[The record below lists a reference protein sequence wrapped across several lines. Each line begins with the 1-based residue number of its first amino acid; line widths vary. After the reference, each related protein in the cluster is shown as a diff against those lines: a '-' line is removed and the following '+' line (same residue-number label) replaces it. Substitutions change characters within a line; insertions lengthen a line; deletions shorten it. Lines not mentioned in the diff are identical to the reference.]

1 MKNKTATTVT
11 RFSPSKEGLTSEQVK
26 QRVAEKLTNKTKKVV
41 GKSYLSIFAS
51 NVFTFFNLLGFI
63 IFLLMLLCKSV
74 TNMMF
79 IVIILANTV
88 IGIFQ
93 EIRSKRAVEKLSI
106 VSEPTATAVRDGKEE
121 EIATRD
127 IVLDDILIFSS
138 GRQICTDSVVLE
150 GEVEVNESMLTG
162 ESDSVKKRAGDVLY
176 SGSYV
181 VSGRCVARCDKVGKE
196 NYVEQLSERVKKSKT
211 PNSQLIK
218 GIKSIIK
225 VISVIIFPLGI
236 ATFFSSAQVRGLL
249 GEGVNLWQN
258 YVVSPDPDVVYQINE
273 AIKAMSG
280 SMIGMVPSGMVL
292 LTSVALA
299 VAALKL
305 ALKKVLVR
313 ELPCIEMLARVD
325 TLCLDKTG
333 TITDGTMTV
342 EKVIPLRGFTEQ
354 QIKSMVCGV
363 VNATGDD
370 NATAQAL
377 KRFCGDCDVPAA
389 SEFLPFSSQ
398 RKYSAARLESGT
410 VAVGAAE
417 FMFKKTN
424 DVFEKESQELLRQGL
439 RVLAVGVSSKGIEE
453 GVSQLVPAA
462 IIALSDTVRD
472 DATEIIGWFKNNDVD
487 VKIISGDNPLSV
499 SVIAAKVGVRNA
511 DKYVS
516 LEGMDDQQ
524 VAEAA
529 TRSTVFGRVTPDQK
543 AILVKAM
550 KAAGKTVAMVGD
562 GVNDILAMRESDCAI
577 SVGCGTDAAKT
588 VANLVLM
595 NNKFSSMPK
604 VVAEGRQVVN
614 NIQNSSS
621 LFLMKTSMTVLT
633 TVLCLIMQRTY
644 PFEPQHLYAMEFFV
658 IGICSFLLALK
669 PNHNIIKGR
678 FVANTLKS
686 TLPSG
691 IAMFLSV
698 AMTYAFMNVLGIQN
712 DADKIS
718 TVAMFSMTVTG
729 VFALWILL
737 YPYDLINVGIG
748 ALGTVGTVACYFVF
762 PWALGLIAS
771 WTGGEEP
778 TPMYVDIDGNAVLFI
793 AINAV
798 VMALLIICGKLI
810 MKAIEKRKALKQ

>member
-150 GEVEVNESMLTG
+150 GEVEG
-162 ESDSVKKRAGDVLY
+162 KRIHADGGKATP
-176 SGSYV
+176 SKSARATCFTAAAT
-181 VSGRCVARCDKVGKE
+181 SCRAWCVARCDKVGKE

-313 ELPCIEMLARVD
+313 ELPCIEMLARV
-325 TLCLDKTG
+325 G
-333 TITDGTMTV
+333 H
-342 EKVIPLRGFTEQ
+342 
-354 QIKSMVCGV
+354 
-363 VNATGDD
+363 
-370 NATAQAL
+370 
-377 KRFCGDCDVPAA
+377 
-389 SEFLPFSSQ
+389 
-398 RKYSAARLESGT
+398 
-410 VAVGAAE
+410 
-417 FMFKKTN
+417 
-424 DVFEKESQELLRQGL
+424 
-439 RVLAVGVSSKGIEE
+439 
-453 GVSQLVPAA
+453 
-462 IIALSDTVRD
+462 
-472 DATEIIGWFKNNDVD
+472 
-487 VKIISGDNPLSV
+487 PLS
-499 SVIAAKVGVRNA
+499 GQDGHHHRRHH
-511 DKYVS
+511 D
-516 LEGMDDQQ
+516 G
-524 VAEAA
+524 
-529 TRSTVFGRVTPDQK
+529 
-543 AILVKAM
+543 
-550 KAAGKTVAMVGD
+550 GK
-562 GVNDILAMRESDCAI
+562 R
-577 SVGCGTDAAKT
+577 
-588 VANLVLM
+588 
-595 NNKFSSMPK
+595 
-604 VVAEGRQVVN
+604 
-614 NIQNSSS
+614 
-621 LFLMKTSMTVLT
+621 
-633 TVLCLIMQRTY
+633 
-644 PFEPQHLYAMEFFV
+644 
-658 IGICSFLLALK
+658 SFL
-669 PNHNIIKGR
+669 
-678 FVANTLKS
+678 
-686 TLPSG
+686 
-691 IAMFLSV
+691 
-698 AMTYAFMNVLGIQN
+698 
-712 DADKIS
+712 
-718 TVAMFSMTVTG
+718 
-729 VFALWILL
+729 
-737 YPYDLINVGIG
+737 
-748 ALGTVGTVACYFVF
+748 
-762 PWALGLIAS
+762 
-771 WTGGEEP
+771 
-778 TPMYVDIDGNAVLFI
+778 
-793 AINAV
+793 
-798 VMALLIICGKLI
+798 
-810 MKAIEKRKALKQ
+810 